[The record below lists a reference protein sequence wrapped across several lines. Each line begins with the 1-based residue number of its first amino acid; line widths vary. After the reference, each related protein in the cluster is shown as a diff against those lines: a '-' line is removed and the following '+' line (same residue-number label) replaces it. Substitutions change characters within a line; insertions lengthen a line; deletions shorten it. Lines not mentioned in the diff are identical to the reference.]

1 MYIYYI
7 YVYSPVILEI
17 PHFASLR
24 DKEREIIIL
33 RSDNGE
39 TWREH
44 TLTDNEEA
52 IQDVLNDSFE
62 IGDLDDLHTNRII
75 RIVIHDF
82 PHYLAVISRIRQ
94 EIHVIGSDGGTLS
107 SIAVPQ
113 VQAIFPQ
120 NALTKKIRVGLQAQP
135 INLNNITKLIGHSVA
150 VSSVVTVEPR
160 RRKFH
165 KAITLNMPAPRT
177 HTKGKPQTKQKKK
190 IIILPLLSSL

>member
-1 MYIYYI
+1 M
-7 YVYSPVILEI
+7 
-17 PHFASLR
+17 
-24 DKEREIIIL
+24 
-33 RSDNGE
+33 
-39 TWREH
+39 
-44 TLTDNEEA
+44 
-52 IQDVLNDSFE
+52 
-62 IGDLDDLHTNRII
+62 
-75 RIVIHDF
+75 
-82 PHYLAVISRIRQ
+82 AVISRIRQ

-177 HTKGKPQTKQKKK
+177 HTKGKPKKK
-190 IIILPLLSSL
+190 KKPHFYFLNIHIFEHMMVEFRNVEKCYNFYTQIASNNLSDFRFRGKVGIMMSP